1 MLNLAEPGER
11 GVFQAYDFGSQD
23 GCNAAST
30 VIIKAW
36 NSSGDDE
43 CLTES
48 RVYQALQSHSISG
61 VPSLLASSY
70 DEECQV
76 YALVIE
82 TLGDSLEDLLH
93 MTPGNRFSEEMV
105 LAVAIQLVR

>member
-1 MLNLAEPGER
+1 VLNLAEPGER
-11 GVFQAYDFGSQD
+11 GVFQAYDFGSPN
-23 GCNAAST
+23 GCIAART

-48 RVYQALQSHSISG
+48 RVYHALQSHSMSG

-82 TLGDSLEDLLH
+82 TLGDSLENLLR

-105 LAVAIQLVR
+105 LAVAIQLVC